1 MSSGSVKRDN
11 KDFLKNCLS
20 LEESLNLARREVQ
33 KTNFKVISKLISNLF
48 ENKNKESYRRFS
60 NTIVSFLSLSNKENN
75 KDVYSTTKNI
85 PFKELDPELKQIL
98 KQEFIDA
105 IRSLKNV

>member
-1 MSSGSVKRDN
+1 MSSGSVKRSS
-11 KDFLKNCLS
+11 KDFIKNCLT
-20 LEESLNLARREVQ
+20 LEESLILARREVQ
-33 KTNFKVISKLISNLF
+33 KTNFKVISKLVSNLF
-48 ENKNKESYRRFS
+48 ENKNNETYNRIS
-60 NTIVSFLSLSNKENN
+60 NGIISFLSLSNKEAN
-75 KDVYSTTKNI
+75 KDVYSNTKNI